1 MGKASTPASFKRDF
15 CRRLKIAREF
25 NRLEQADMAKALGL
39 LPNTYSKYESRSLLP
54 HHLMLKACEILKI
67 DLGYLYGVDA
77 GPNAKARV
85 VSEEA
90 TEGERSRSR
99 GRA

>member
-1 MGKASTPASFKRDF
+1 
-15 CRRLKIAREF
+15 
-25 NRLEQADMAKALGL
+25 MAKALGL

-54 HHLMLKACEILKI
+54 HHLMLRACEILKI
-67 DLGYLYGVDA
+67 NLEYLYGVA
-77 GPNAKARV
+77 AAANAKVPV

-90 TEGERSRSR
+90 TEDEQSRSR